1 MPVKFP
7 VDWNNAPFTVFV
19 SIYSVDGTVAIAHA
33 GIEMGQGINV
43 KVCVC
48 TYVLCIL
55 ILQLG

>member
-1 MPVKFP
+1 MKFP

-48 TYVLCIL
+48 MYVLCIL
-55 ILQLG
+55 IL